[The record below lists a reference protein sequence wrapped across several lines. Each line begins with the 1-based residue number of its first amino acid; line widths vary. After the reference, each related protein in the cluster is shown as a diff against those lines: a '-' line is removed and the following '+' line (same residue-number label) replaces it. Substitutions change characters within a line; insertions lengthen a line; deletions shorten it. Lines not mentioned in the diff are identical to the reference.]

1 MVAYRHR
8 REVLSKETVSLGE
21 QMSLGLQSQPKEPQ
35 LTCDPAQEPHCIGK
49 TGEGQDLSGV
59 EYIPPGQVQTNKKPE
74 LGNQGVRGRF
84 TSNVQCFRVPSV
96 LVFVPILCM
105 QSSPGYHPGSSL
117 VCWHMVH

>member
-1 MVAYRHR
+1 
-8 REVLSKETVSLGE
+8 
-21 QMSLGLQSQPKEPQ
+21 MSLGLQSQPKEPQ

-84 TSNVQCFRVPSV
+84 TSNVQCF
-96 LVFVPILCM
+96 
-105 QSSPGYHPGSSL
+105 
-117 VCWHMVH
+117 